1 MVLELNLNIF
11 ELLFFS
17 IGLVFLFE
25 GALYS
30 LFPGYMKNMCLF
42 MLNSKDDKIRVYGLI
57 FCSIGLILLYFI

>member
-1 MVLELNLNIF
+1 M
-11 ELLFFS
+11 
-17 IGLVFLFE
+17 FLCE

-57 FCSIGLILLYFI
+57 FSIGLILLYFI